1 MANKKNPTIKPKRKP
16 KTPLRVILMRILAL
30 ILAFMMVIS
39 VAYFILI
46 PNFSETLPEL
56 TNIISAEIL

>member
-1 MANKKNPTIKPKRKP
+1 MK
-16 KTPLRVILMRILAL
+16 LCRILAL

-39 VAYFILI
+39 VAYFIII
-46 PNFSETLPEL
+46 PNFAETLPEL